1 MAGAWKT
8 SGSTVDVEGPML
20 TITDPVK
27 MKAAA
32 AYNAAADH
40 FDDEA
45 LGLWAK
51 YGGRTLERLALQ
63 PGATVLD
70 VGCGTGAS
78 AIPAAEQVGPTG
90 KVIAVDLAD
99 RLLEIARRKAAA
111 RKLDNIEFLHG
122 DMENLGYPDQFFD
135 AVICVFAIFFVP
147 DVAKQISEL
156 WRMVRPNGQLAIT
169 TWGPRAWEPGST
181 GWWSAVKQLRPDL
194 HASFNPWDRIA
205 DPASLRKLFT
215 EAGVAEAAIVAE
227 DGRQALR
234 SPEDWWTMVLGSG
247 YHWTVDQMEPEM
259 AERLRNAN
267 LAWIRSHNITSVETN
282 VIYAVARKP

>member
-1 MAGAWKT
+1 
-8 SGSTVDVEGPML
+8 ML
-20 TITDPVK
+20 TIADPVK

-51 YGGRTLERLALQ
+51 YGGRTVQWLALQ

-78 AIPAAEQVGPTG
+78 AIPAALQVGPKG

-99 RLLEIARRKAAA
+99 RLLEIARRKAAS
-111 RKLDNIEFLHG
+111 RKLENIEFRLG
-122 DMENLGYPDQFFD
+122 DMENLGFPDQHFD

-147 DVAKQISEL
+147 DVAKQIREL

-169 TWGPRAWEPGST
+169 TWGPRVWEPGST
-181 GWWSAVKQLRPDL
+181 GWSSAVKELRPDL

-205 DPASLRKLFT
+205 EPAALRRLFT
-215 EAGVAEAAIVAE
+215 EAGIAEAEIVAE
-227 DGRQALR
+227 DGRQELR

-247 YHWTVDQMEPEM
+247 YRWTVDQMEPEM
-259 AERLRNAN
+259 GERLRHAN
-267 LAWIRSHNITSVETN
+267 LAWMRSHNVTSVETN
-282 VIYAVARKP
+282 VIYAGARKP